1 MTDRQIVFGMRIV
14 GDASQGNA
22 AAQSF
27 GRELQN
33 VKQTADSAS
42 KSAEGFGKA
51 LVDVHGAMDRSGAAA
66 DILSKSAD
74 AASGAIN
81 SVAAGAQQ
89 GAAGLRVF
97 ESAADRA
104 QAAASRA
111 SVSAYLLSS
120 NAAAA
125 ARSSTSAYLLSESS
139 NAAARALTG
148 VSEGAQRSATALG
161 IFESAAD
168 RAQSAASRASVS
180 AYLLADNATAAT
192 KSSTSAYLLTE
203 RSDSAARALTGVA
216 AGAQQSAAALRGFS
230 GSADIAQGAADRA
243 SVSAYLLTQRASG
256 SAAGM
261 RDVGISAKQL
271 SFALRGVP
279 AQFTDIATS
288 LASGQSPMLVM
299 LQQGGQLKDMF
310 GGIVPA
316 ARALAGYVAG
326 LVGPFTVS
334 AAAVGLLTVALA
346 EGDAEQAAYRQALAL
361 TGSAA
366 GVTADELAGMAR
378 EIASSAGTQAQAAA
392 VLARLA
398 ESGRVD
404 AQVMPEVAAA
414 ILSMARSGVADVDD
428 LVKKFEDLAREPV
441 KGIEKLNEAYNFLTP
456 VVYDQIRA
464 LEEQG
469 RQEEAVALA
478 QRTASAALQE
488 RAKEVAASAGTMERA
503 WYAVKSAVAKAW
515 DAMLNVVRA
524 SPLAEQIAKARQEVE
539 RIRKLGDSGDGFN
552 DNQLFAA
559 EAQLRALEKQAAA
572 ERDRAAAG
580 AETKR
585 VMDSYLA
592 VEKEIA
598 AVQAR
603 GAPQTKT
610 LAQAL
615 AEYRANLDKI
625 RAANPNDSLLDPARI
640 AAGEAALRKQYA
652 THSTGARKAQ
662 QEAER
667 LSSLMD
673 KLGGL
678 TSTYGRDLERL
689 QGAYASGKLSLSQYV
704 QLVEALILDQPFARD
719 QAREI
724 EKAQREQAKALE
736 ELTRATEAYFRPL
749 EEAAAR
755 AELDLE
761 NYGLTEAQIQRVA
774 VARLEEAQAIAAANG
789 AMPEHLAFLEREIAA
804 RKRIAEAAA
813 GKDARDA
820 AKKAAED
827 SAKEWEKV
835 ADDIGRGLTDAI
847 FQGGKDGWQLLK
859 KTIEATVIR
868 AVVQPVLTNAV
879 GSLLGVSGAGGAA
892 GGLLGN
898 VVGSLLS
905 NFGTSAIG
913 GALLGSSAAYGAAI
927 GTTSIGAGSQAALL
941 AAQTADFGAA
951 GLAATASAGGSALGG
966 ALSAISSAAPYIAA
980 AALAL
985 NALGAFKGSTPHRG
999 GAYVAGTDGSGY
1011 AATAANT
1018 PNFGLT
1024 WGAYR
1029 SDRSAG
1035 VDAATK
1041 ALSEGI
1047 AKSLTEAL
1055 GQFDQTGSY
1064 KVATRF
1070 ASDNDDWS
1078 QGAFRVIDEA
1088 GNVLVDFSKKYT
1100 KDANK
1105 ALEQFGQ
1112 DTQRAIV
1119 ATLREID
1126 LGGPVNAIFDSV
1138 DPIKSSLEEIGAALQ
1153 AAQAWVAQ
1161 GKQLT
1166 AAISVAFDTPTER
1179 LTAAFEALGA
1189 TVPENADAYEALVR
1203 AQDLNTVAGRDMATS
1218 LLGTYELWGQ
1228 VQDATE
1234 AAGKAAADAAAKAL
1248 SAWQDLKGQL
1258 TGFRA
1263 DLTTGSY
1270 AALSPEA
1277 AYQAAQ
1283 ASFDSQAKLAALG
1296 NQEALAGLEAAGT
1309 QLLEASR
1316 AYNASNTAYFD
1327 DLKRVIGVV
1336 DKGILLTDRKIAGF
1350 ASGGDHVGGLRIV
1363 GERGPELEATG
1374 PARYFNADQTRELLS
1389 GNGGSAEVV
1398 RELQTVVRVLADG
1411 LSRMDTRLARIEGA
1425 GSEQARQLRLANDR
1439 RA

>member
-1 MTDRQIVFGMRIV
+1 MTDRQIVFGMRIT

-22 AAQSF
+22 AVKSF
-27 GRELQN
+27 SSELDQARN
-33 VKQTADSAS
+33 SANQ
-42 KSAEGFGKA
+42 A
-51 LVDVHGAMDRSGAAA
+51 GAAA
-66 DILSKSAD
+66 QNFSRNAG
-74 AASGAIN
+74 AASAPLG
-81 SVAAGAQQ
+81 
-89 GAAGLRVF
+89 
-97 ESAADRA
+97 
-104 QAAASRA
+104 
-111 SVSAYLLSS
+111 
-120 NAAAA
+120 
-125 ARSSTSAYLLSESS
+125 
-139 NAAARALTG
+139 
-148 VSEGAQRSATALG
+148 ATA
-161 IFESAAD
+161 I
-168 RAQSAASRASVS
+168 
-180 AYLLADNATAAT
+180 T
-192 KSSTSAYLLTE
+192 
-203 RSDSAARALTGVA
+203 
-216 AGAQQSAAALRGFS
+216 
-230 GSADIAQGAADRA
+230 
-243 SVSAYLLTQRASG
+243 
-256 SAAGM
+256 
-261 RDVGISAKQL
+261 AKQL
-271 SFALRGVP
+271 QQALRGVP
-279 AQFTDIATS
+279 AQFTDIFTS
-288 LASGQSPMLVM
+288 LAAGQNPMQVF

-310 GGIVPA
+310 GGIGPA
-316 ARALAGYVAG
+316 ARALGGYVVG
-326 LVGPFTVS
+326 LVNPFTVA
-334 AAAVGLLTVALA
+334 AAAVGVLGVAWA
-346 EGDAEQAAYRQALAL
+346 KGDAESAAYRKSIAL
-361 TGSAA
+361 TGNAAGVTSGQLQEMARAAADAAGDTQSSAA
-366 GVTADELAGMAR
+366 GVV
-378 EIASSAGTQAQAAA
+378 IQ
-392 VLARLA
+392 LA
-398 ESGRVD
+398 ESGKVALDVIPRV
-404 AQVMPEVAAA
+404 VAS
-414 ILSMARSGVADVDD
+414 IVSMARTGTAEADSLVKAFAAVADD
-428 LVKKFEDLAREPV
+428 PV
-441 KGIEKLNEAYNFLTP
+441 KGVLKLNDAYNFLTP
-456 VVYDQIRA
+456 SVLAQVSSLQA
-464 LEEQG
+464 QG
-469 RQEEAVALA
+469 REEEAVRLAQEEAARAVSQRARDVEEAAGAMEGAWDTVA
-478 QRTASAALQE
+478 RAA
-488 RAKEVAASAGTMERA
+488 R
-503 WYAVKSAVAKAW
+503 KAW
-515 DAMLNVVRA
+515 DAMANVGRETPVDQQLAAAEKHLSDLEAMASRGAISIPFLGYSSRDAAREEIQNAREQVIALRA
-524 SPLAEQIAKARQEVE
+524 RAEEQQKNAAADAQRNAEVKALKKSLDDVNAAQAKGVPRAQQLAKALDEYRSGLE
-539 RIRKLGDSGDGFN
+539 RIR
-552 DNQLFAA
+552 AA
-559 EAQLRALEKQAAA
+559 
-572 ERDRAAAG
+572 D
-580 AETKR
+580 
-585 VMDSYLA
+585 
-592 VEKEIA
+592 
-598 AVQAR
+598 
-603 GAPQTKT
+603 
-610 LAQAL
+610 
-615 AEYRANLDKI
+615 
-625 RAANPNDSLLDPARI
+625 PNSALLDPARI

-673 KLGGL
+673 RLSGL

-689 QGAYASGKLSLSQYV
+689 QRAYARGEYDLGQYV

-755 AELDLE
+755 AEQDLE

-847 FQGGKDGWQLLK
+847 FEGGKDGWQLLK

-879 GSLLGVSGAGGAA
+879 GSLLGVSGAGGAT
-892 GGLLGN
+892 GSLLGN
-898 VVGSLLS
+898 VGGSLLN
-905 NFGTSAIG
+905 NFGASALG
-913 GALLGSSAAYGAAI
+913 SALFGSSAAYGAAI

-1055 GQFDQTGSY
+1055 GQFDQTGNY

-1126 LGGPVNAIFDSV
+1126 LGAPVNAIFDSV

-1189 TVPENADAYEALVR
+1189 TVPANADAYEALVR
-1203 AQDLNTVAGRDMATS
+1203 AQDLNTVAGRDMATA

-1248 SAWQDLKGQL
+1248 SAWQDLKDQL

-1327 DLKRVIGVV
+1327 DLKRVLGVV
-1336 DKGILLTDRKIAGF
+1336 DKGILLTDRKISGF

-1374 PARYFNADQTRELLS
+1374 PARYFNASQTRELLS
-1389 GNGGSAEVV
+1389 GNGGSSAEVV